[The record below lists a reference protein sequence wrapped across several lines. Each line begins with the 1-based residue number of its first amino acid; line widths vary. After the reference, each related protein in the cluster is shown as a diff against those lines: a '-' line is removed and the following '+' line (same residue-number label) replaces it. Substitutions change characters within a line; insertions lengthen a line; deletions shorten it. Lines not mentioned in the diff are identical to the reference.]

1 MNREKIDQE
10 ISAILALLKQLPEKN
25 ILEVLDF
32 VIWIVEKRLEKKEV
46 KNRFSQFAGTMSTE
60 EANLMKQAI
69 EEECERIY
77 PDEW

>member
-32 VIWIVEKRLEKKEV
+32 VTWIAEKRLEKKEV
-46 KNRFSQFAGTMSTE
+46 NNRFSQFAGIMSTE
-60 EANLMKQAI
+60 EANLMKQVI